1 MVVVAFL
8 LLIVHYFLDPSF
20 DPVTGILNEDESR
33 HAIKSLRIVS
43 GSEILIGDGKGNR
56 HHSLVKL
63 VGKKELVV
71 DVVSTEKFEL
81 PTPKLTIG
89 IAPTKNPSR
98 FEWFLE
104 KATELGVYRII
115 PIESKRT
122 ERPRF
127 KHDRA
132 ERIIHAATK
141 QSMRAYIPVLEKL
154 TPISEILTMSNTLKL
169 VAHCDESDK
178 ERIDIRDFLL
188 SNPSDEVLVLIGPEG
203 DFTSQEIDQAKEN
216 GFQPVL
222 LGRNR
227 LRTETA
233 GVFAAAALF

>member
-1 MVVVAFL
+1 VAFL
-8 LLIVHYFLDPSF
+8 ILTVHYFLDPTF
-20 DPVTGILNEDESR
+20 NPVSGILNEDESR
-33 HAIKSLRIVS
+33 HAIKSLRIVA

-56 HHSLVKL
+56 YHCEVKL

-71 DVVSTEKFEL
+71 NILSTQTFECPL
-81 PTPKLTIG
+81 PKLTIA

-115 PIESKRT
+115 PMVSKRT

-141 QSMRAYIPVLEKL
+141 QSMRTYLPILEQL
-154 TPISEILTMSNTLKL
+154 TPISELFTLSNALKL
-169 VAHCDESDK
+169 MAHCDEADK
-178 ERIDIRDFLL
+178 DRIDIKDFLI
-188 SNPSDEVLVLIGPEG
+188 SNPSDNVLILIGPEG
-203 DFTSQEIDQAKEN
+203 DFTPEEVEKAKAN
-216 GFQPVL
+216 GFQPVV
-222 LGRNR
+222 LGDNR

-233 GVFAAAALF
+233 GVFAAAVLF